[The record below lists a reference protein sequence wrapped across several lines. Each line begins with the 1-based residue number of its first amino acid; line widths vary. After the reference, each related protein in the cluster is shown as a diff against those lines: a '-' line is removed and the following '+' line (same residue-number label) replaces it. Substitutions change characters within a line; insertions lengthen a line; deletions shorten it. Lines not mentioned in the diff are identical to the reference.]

1 MELNTKMSKP
11 LVISLLVLVAV
22 LLLAIGA
29 AIGSHSSRNH
39 SFGYNNRTCGGFDNF
54 ERGGRREMMQGGRAV
69 NLQGGKGMMYYQ
81 NGGQDGQIP
90 AQGSAGLNTENRAI
104 PATAPATA
112 TTTVK

>member
-29 AIGSHSSRNH
+29 AIGSHSSRYRE
-39 SFGYNNRTCGGFDNF
+39 FGYGDRACGGFDNF
-54 ERGGRREMMQGGRAV
+54 ERGGRRGMMQGGREINV
-69 NLQGGKGMMYYQ
+69 QGGRGMMYYQ
-81 NGGQDGQIP
+81 NTDEGGQTQV
-90 AQGSAGLNTENRAI
+90 QGVIGTGVISQPAI
-104 PATAPATA
+104 PANA